1 MTLLRIAGPRGR
13 LLLLRQR
20 VTERAAPTHRYVVW
34 LRGTDAPI
42 SDFCWSPL
50 PLTVGQL
57 LHAGPRYQAAAQAFE
72 IEAAYQ
78 GWQAAHVGRG
88 PLAVSA

>member
-34 LRGTDAPI
+34 LKDTGTPR
-42 SDFCWSPL
+42 
-50 PLTVGQL
+50 L

-88 PLAVSA
+88 PVAVSA